1 MSRKHGASQRVRM
14 AMVAEETL
22 CDYIDRKVEEVR
34 KAAGKR
40 RIYCGKRIAAK
51 GVQVC

>member
-1 MSRKHGASQRVRM
+1 MARKHGASQRVKM
-14 AMVAEETL
+14 AMAAEETL

-40 RIYCGKRIAAK
+40 RIYCGKRIVVK
-51 GVQVC
+51 GATI